1 MPIDPAAPAMTTWFI
16 SRHPGALDWARRQGL
31 AVDRWVPHL
40 QPGDVSPGD
49 TVAGTLPVQLA
60 ADVCARGARYL
71 HLHVDLPPQDRG
83 RELDAEEL
91 ERLGARLEPYE
102 VIHAPE
108 GAPT

>member
-1 MPIDPAAPAMTTWFI
+1 MTTWFV

-49 TVAGTLPVQLA
+49 TVAGTLPLQLA

-71 HLHVDLPPQDRG
+71 HLRVDLPPQDRG
-83 RELDAEEL
+83 RELDADEL